1 MKIVTYKRVS
11 TQRQGAS
18 GLGLEA
24 QEAAIQAFIGENG
37 AEAVG
42 DFTEVESGRKAN
54 RPQLNAAIALA
65 KKQKATLVVA
75 KLDRLARNVHFVS
88 GMLESKV
95 DFVALDFPQANKFTL
110 HIMAAMAE
118 HEALLISQ
126 RTKAALASAKIRGIQ
141 LGRNGKI
148 LGAQN
153 RHSAHQFANSLKAE
167 IIEVIQT
174 SRKKT
179 LQNLANKLNSKGLRT
194 RQGSEFKPTT
204 IARLLHRLE
213 LAL

>member
-1 MKIVTYKRVS
+1 
-11 TQRQGAS
+11 
-18 GLGLEA
+18 
-24 QEAAIQAFIGENG
+24 
-37 AEAVG
+37 
-42 DFTEVESGRKAN
+42 
-54 RPQLNAAIALA
+54 
-65 KKQKATLVVA
+65 
-75 KLDRLARNVHFVS
+75 
-88 GMLESKV
+88 V

-118 HEALLISQ
+118 HEALMISQ
-126 RTKAALASAKIRGIQ
+126 RTKAALDAAKNRGIQ

-153 RHSAHQFANSLKAE
+153 RNAAHQFANSVKAE

-174 SRKKT
+174 CRKKT

-204 IARLLHRLE
+204 VARLLNRLQ
-213 LAL
+213 LAI

>member
-11 TQRQGAS
+11 TQRQGLS

-24 QEAAIQAFIGENG
+24 QEAAIQAYISEHS
-37 AEAVG
+37 AEVIG
-42 DFTEVESGRKAN
+42 DFIEIESGRKAN

-88 GMLESKV
+88 GLLESKV

-118 HEALLISQ
+118 HEALMISQ
-126 RTKAALASAKIRGIQ
+126 RTKAALDAAKNRGIQ

-153 RHSAHQFANSLKAE
+153 RNAAHQFANSLKAE
-167 IIEVIQT
+167 IIAAIQT
-174 SRKKT
+174 CRKKT

-194 RQGSEFKPTT
+194 RQGSEFKATT
-204 IARLLHRLE
+204 VARLLNRLE
-213 LAL
+213 LAM

>member
-1 MKIVTYKRVS
+1 M
-11 TQRQGAS
+11 
-18 GLGLEA
+18 GLEA
-24 QEAAIQAFIGENG
+24 QETAIQAFVGENG
-37 AEAVG
+37 AEVVG

-126 RTKAALASAKIRGIQ
+126 RTKAALASAKNRGIQ

-153 RHSAHQFANSLKAE
+153 RYSAHQFANSMKAE

-174 SRKKT
+174 CRKKT

-204 IARLLHRLE
+204 VARLLHRLE
-213 LAL
+213 LAI

>member
-24 QEAAIQAFIGENG
+24 QETAIQAFIGENG
-37 AEAVG
+37 AEVVG
-42 DFTEVESGRKAN
+42 DFIEIESGRKAN

-88 GMLESKV
+88 GMMESKV

-126 RTKAALASAKIRGIQ
+126 RTKAALASAKNRGIQ

-153 RHSAHQFANSLKAE
+153 RSAAHQFASDMKAE
-167 IIEVIQT
+167 IVELLQT
-174 SRKKT
+174 CRKKT
-179 LQNLANKLNSKGLRT
+179 LQNLANKMNSKGLRT

-204 IARLLHRLE
+204 IARLLGRLE
-213 LAL
+213 LAI

>member
-18 GLGLEA
+18 GLGMEA
-24 QEAAIQAFIGENG
+24 QEEAIQAYINEHG
-37 AEAVG
+37 AEIVG
-42 DFTEVESGRKAN
+42 DFIEVESGRKAN
-54 RPQLNAAIALA
+54 RPQLNEAIALA

-126 RTKAALASAKIRGIQ
+126 RTKAALASAKKRGIQ
-141 LGRNGKI
+141 LGRNGII

-153 RHSAHQFANSLKAE
+153 RKRANQFADSLKT
-167 IIEVIQT
+167 EVVAMIQ
-174 SRKKT
+174 SCRKKT
-179 LQNLANKLNSKGLRT
+179 LQNLANKLNSKGIQT

-204 IARLLHRLE
+204 VARLLKRLE
-213 LAL
+213 LPI

>member
-1 MKIVTYKRVS
+1 M
-11 TQRQGAS
+11 
-18 GLGLEA
+18 GLEA
-24 QEAAIQAFIGENG
+24 QETAIQAFVGENG
-37 AEAVG
+37 AEVVG
-42 DFTEVESGRKAN
+42 DFIEIESGRKAN

-88 GMLESKV
+88 GMMESKV

-126 RTKAALASAKIRGIQ
+126 RTKAALASAKNRGIQ

-153 RHSAHQFANSLKAE
+153 RHSALQFANALKAE
-167 IIEVIQT
+167 IVEVIQT
-174 SRKKT
+174 CRKKT
-179 LQNLANKLNSKGLRT
+179 LQNLANKMNSKGLRT

-204 IARLLHRLE
+204 IARLLSRLE
-213 LAL
+213 LSM

>member
-11 TQRQGAS
+11 TQRQGLS

-24 QEAAIQAFIGENG
+24 QEAAIQAYISEHST
-37 AEAVG
+37 EVIG
-42 DFTEVESGRKAN
+42 DFIEIESGRKAN
-54 RPQLNAAIALA
+54 RPQLNAAITLA

-88 GMLESKV
+88 GLLESKV

-118 HEALLISQ
+118 HEALMISQ
-126 RTKAALASAKIRGIQ
+126 RTKAALDAAKNRGIQ

-153 RHSAHQFANSLKAE
+153 RNAAHQFANSVKAE

-174 SRKKT
+174 CRKKT

-204 IARLLHRLE
+204 VARLLNRLQ
-213 LAL
+213 LAI

>member
-11 TQRQGAS
+11 TQRQGAA
-18 GLGLEA
+18 GLGMEA
-24 QEAAIQAFIGENG
+24 QEEAIQAYINEHG
-37 AEAVG
+37 AEIVG
-42 DFTEVESGRKAN
+42 DFIEVESGRKAN
-54 RPQLNAAIALA
+54 RPQLNEAIALA

-126 RTKAALASAKIRGIQ
+126 RTKAALASAKKRGIQ
-141 LGRNGKI
+141 LGRNGII

-153 RHSAHQFANSLKAE
+153 RKRANQFADSLKT
-167 IIEVIQT
+167 EVVTMIQ
-174 SRKKT
+174 SCRKKT
-179 LQNLANKLNSKGLRT
+179 LQNLANKLNSKGIQT

-204 IARLLHRLE
+204 VARLLKRLE
-213 LAL
+213 LAI